1 MSSIFVPNFVIYPV
15 FVYDPCIILF
25 INGPQIMEN
34 KICSLIIM
42 ILKAF
47 LFILLVFADSRGL
60 VGMVWKIHA
69 EEGVR
74 KEPL

>member
-1 MSSIFVPNFVIYPV
+1 
-15 FVYDPCIILF
+15 
-25 INGPQIMEN
+25 MEN

-60 VGMVWKIHA
+60 VGMGWEIHA